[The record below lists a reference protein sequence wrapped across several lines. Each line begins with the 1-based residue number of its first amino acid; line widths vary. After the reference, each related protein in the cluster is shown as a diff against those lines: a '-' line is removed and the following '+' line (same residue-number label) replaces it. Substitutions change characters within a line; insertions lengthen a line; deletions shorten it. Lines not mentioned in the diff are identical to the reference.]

1 MGTLV
6 RAPHSHS
13 LPCKMGVF
21 DGVYKLDMTQADP
34 NWSALHKEMG
44 IPEADSKAM
53 MTPGG
58 NVHTMTVMENK
69 DGSMTTSTNNTT
81 LPHLNSS
88 FTSKPGEIK
97 KIEKP
102 FPCTVNWSCKGEN
115 ESVMNIEMANGKK
128 FVNEYVMN
136 NYGFTCTSFLEGN
149 PLKCKA
155 VFWKVSPRVDGYYEL
170 ESEKGMFPVIQQLMP
185 QMTED
190 AWNELHRN
198 GGFGMKLK
206 VEPKKAVMEERMPG
220 GKSKTVVYPF
230 DEAITYTN
238 EEYGIEETRMLTRVS
253 PGRYKMVTKNKAGKT
268 GDYEMNFTELGI
280 YETAS
285 VAGLTASCFYR
296 RLGDFE
302 GTWKIV
308 SKVGAEGYLDAC
320 GVPEPMKSEML
331 AAVDVVEMKRL
342 GGGKISTKTSSKFMP
357 GENIMKLGEQWEI
370 EMPGFGKMTGVFL
383 EHGDCFSSCMKIGEK
398 TINVKGKVTG
408 DFIVE
413 ECEVDGNIA
422 SQMKQI
428 LVRQ

>member
-6 RAPHSHS
+6 LLPGSHS
-13 LPCKMGVF
+13 FPAKMGVF

-69 DGSMTTSTNNTT
+69 DGSMTPSTNNTT

-88 FTSKPGEIK
+88 FTSKPGEFK

-128 FVNEYVMN
+128 FVNEYCMN
-136 NYGFTCTSFLEGN
+136 NYGFTQTTYVDGS

-155 VFWKVSPRVDGYYEL
+155 VFWKVSPREDGYYEM
-170 ESEKGMFPVIQQLMP
+170 ESEKGMFPVLQQLMP

-190 AWNELHRN
+190 AWNELNKN
-198 GGFGMKLK
+198 GGVAMKLK
-206 VEPKKAVMEERMPG
+206 VDNKKAVMEERMPG

-230 DEAITYTN
+230 DEAVNYTN
-238 EEYGIEETRMLTRVS
+238 EEYDLDETRMLTKVA
-253 PGRYKMVTKNKAGKT
+253 PGR
-268 GDYEMNFTELGI
+268 
-280 YETAS
+280 
-285 VAGLTASCFYR
+285 YR

-302 GTWKIV
+302 GSWKV
-308 SKVGAEGYLDAC
+308 CSKVGAEGYLDAC
-320 GVPEPMKSEML
+320 GVPEPMKSELL
-331 AAVDVVEMKRL
+331 AAHDVVEMKRL
-342 GGGKISTKTSSKFMP
+342 GGGKISTKSSSKFMP
-357 GENIMKLGEQWEI
+357 GENVMKLGEQWEI
-370 EMPGFGKMTGVFL
+370 EMPGFGKMTGVFM
-383 EHGDCFSSCMKIGEK
+383 EHGDCFTSCMKIGEK